1 MQTQNAHMVKNLAP
15 SSPHP
20 NLIDHLPIVIGW
32 PFVWQTRISVFHT
45 ITTLQPS
52 SYRLLVNLTM
62 WYSRR
67 WNRPIPNS
75 RSLKF
80 AIPTSRK
87 RSYRPSLK
95 EKYLGNSGLAYF
107 NVGNTSPLL
116 ILEKNTTDDNTDYSY
131 MVGIKER
138 CFIKMLP
145 ALPCSVLKLSTD
157 WDNET
162 IHEDRRIMILHLV
175 V

>member
-1 MQTQNAHMVKNLAP
+1 MRVGRTFFGT
-15 SSPHP
+15 SGS
-20 NLIDHLPIVIGW
+20 
-32 PFVWQTRISVFHT
+32 RI
-45 ITTLQPS
+45 LM
-52 SYRLLVNLTM
+52 N
-62 WYSRR
+62 
-67 WNRPIPNS
+67 
-75 RSLKF
+75 
-80 AIPTSRK
+80 
-87 RSYRPSLK
+87 
-95 EKYLGNSGLAYF
+95 GNSGLAYF

-162 IHEDRRIMILHLV
+162 IHEDRSIEKMWVIGWPFVWQTRISSVFHTFTTLQPSSYRLLV
-175 V
+175 NLTMWTFCVCINLDEFLLLSTQAYSTKIVLSDFWF